1 MNAEQWQTQWQTHWA
16 LILASATA
24 LALLLLAVR
33 HFARHSARGRLRRT
47 RKALDRERLR
57 LRKAI
62 AVAAKAERQRARLMQ
77 HVDRVK
83 PRVLEESNGALADA
97 KALAKIA
104 ADRVLVAENHLRRTI
119 LEEFPP
125 SQHQS
130 LRSRYLPETSRDNVP
145 FTF

>member
-1 MNAEQWQTQWQTHWA
+1 MNAQQWQTQWQTHWA
-16 LILASATA
+16 LILASVTA
-24 LALLLLAVR
+24 LVLLLLAVSY
-33 HFARHSARGRLRRT
+33 FARHSARGQLRRA
-47 RKALDRERLR
+47 RKVLDRERLS
-57 LRKAI
+57 LRRAI
-62 AVAAKAERQRARLMQ
+62 AVADKAERQRARLMQ

-83 PRVLEESNGALADA
+83 PRVLEESNEALADA

-130 LRSRYLPETSRDNVP
+130 LRSRYLPETGRDKMP